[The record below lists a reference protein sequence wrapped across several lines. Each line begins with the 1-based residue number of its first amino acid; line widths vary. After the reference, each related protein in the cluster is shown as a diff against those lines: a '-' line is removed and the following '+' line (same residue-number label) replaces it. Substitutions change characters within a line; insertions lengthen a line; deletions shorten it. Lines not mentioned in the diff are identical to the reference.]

1 MLALVGTGYLHANAN
16 WFVYCVFFAIQFLLA
31 SGFLQYLHVY
41 GVQKAQI
48 YLGGWSV
55 LIIYLIFWVLFFCCL
70 LPLQLSVMSRTKFP
84 PPLPMSFCRSSFGNG
99 MEPLSMSTDRVWLC
113 RCCVGNRQSH
123 LFVSVAR
130 CTWCESVGLIEELI
144 TSL

>member
-84 PPLPMSFCRSSFGNG
+84 PPPSPCRFVDRLLG
-99 MEPLSMSTDRVWLC
+99 MEWSLSPCLPTVCGYVDV
-113 RCCVGNRQSH
+113 V
-123 LFVSVAR
+123 
-130 CTWCESVGLIEELI
+130 
-144 TSL
+144 